1 MTLSRTQ
8 DRVPSEGMAAPRTF
22 PPWSIRFAGPALIVL
37 SVLVVMHG
45 FWLSN
50 RLTSQQVD
58 LLAFWLPRYCT
69 VAKAA
74 AHGHIQTWLPS
85 QFGGVPL
92 ASDPQS
98 GWLYLPAM
106 LLFGLVSCGR
116 ALGLFITLQ
125 PILAGLGLYWF
136 FRHEG
141 VGRPAATAGG
151 LTLALTMTG
160 SAIVLSLPFS
170 GTLAWMAMALAGA
183 SGYLHARSPS
193 PRIGWLGFTA
203 LALSQVMAA
212 HLTDGLLLTLM
223 VVGAYAVLRLVAQIR
238 AGERRWW
245 PAAGLLGA
253 LFGAAP
259 VLAAAVL
266 VPRLALLPR
275 TSIGHG
281 YIELSKLASQLS
293 GRPAKPPLDFSAV
306 GPWWGTSFARG
317 PGGYVGAL
325 AILLIPAAF
334 WSKRWRLPA
343 TAFAL
348 VGVAGFLLNQRVL
361 VSSRAIHRL
370 ASHNPL
376 VTLWLHSPYR
386 FRYLLPVA
394 FAGLAG
400 YGLQSWFDRGA
411 AEGAALRRRALWLVP
426 SVAVFGLAPILA
438 GASAAEYLFFAGG
451 VAVSVPLLLLALRG
465 THWATPALVGLLAAE
480 LVVAGLAAQ
489 GGPLPLAAGARLE
502 TTPSSGL
509 GRSFPKFHA
518 PFINPVDYL
527 TPGPIGR
534 ALIDARSRGDT
545 GRYLT
550 YDPQISTGEVRGFLF
565 HQDRANWPAYENGR
579 SVLFGIDEIQ
589 GYSPVQMDR
598 YWRLVRR
605 VDGVPIYYNAARFDT
620 IDPQVLKLFAV
631 GWLNATAGT
640 VLPPGATPVA
650 SEGAW
655 RLYRLAGAEPRAS
668 VVFSARTVTPA
679 RSLDAVLTPG
689 FDPAVEAILEGPLPP
704 GQELPAGSGTGS
716 AAYRDLSPQHVRVR
730 VTASAPSLLVVRN
743 VFDRNWRATVD
754 GRPAPVIQVDYLLQ
768 GVTVPAGAHTVDL
781 TYHDGAIGLGL
792 AVSGVAWIALLGLWA
807 WFRRRESYDPADPSP
822 PVARH
827 RR

>member
-1 MTLSRTQ
+1 
-8 DRVPSEGMAAPRTF
+8 VA
-22 PPWSIRFAGPALIVL
+22 

-58 LLAFWLPRYCT
+58 LLAFWLPRYCA
-69 VAKAA
+69 VGKAA
-74 AHGHIQTWLPS
+74 IHWHIQTWLPN

-106 LLFGLVSCGR
+106 LLFGLFSCGR
-116 ALGLFITLQ
+116 ALGLFISLQ

-160 SAIVLSLPFS
+160 SAIVLSLPFA

-183 SGYLHARSPS
+183 SGYLHAGSPS
-193 PRIGWLGFTA
+193 RRVGWLGFTG
-203 LALSQVMAA
+203 LALSQVMGA
-212 HLTDGLLLTLM
+212 HLTDGLLLSLAI
-223 VVGAYAVLRLVAQIR
+223 VGAYAVFRSVAQVR
-238 AGERRWW
+238 AGERRQWT
-245 PAAGLLGA
+245 AAGLLVA

-259 VLAAAVL
+259 LLGAAIL
-266 VPRLALLPR
+266 VPHLALLPR

-281 YIELSKLASQLS
+281 YIELARLASQLS
-293 GRPAKPPLDFSAV
+293 GKPAKPPLDFSAV

-325 AILLIPAAF
+325 ALLLIPVAF
-334 WSKRWRLPA
+334 WSKRWRAPA
-343 TAFAL
+343 AAFAL
-348 VGVAGFLLNQRVL
+348 IGVAGFLLNQRVL
-361 VSSRAIHRL
+361 VSSRALHRL
-370 ASHNPL
+370 ALHNS
-376 VTLWLHSPYR
+376 VVALWLHSPYR

-400 YGLQSWFDRGA
+400 FGLQSWLDRGP
-411 AEGAALRRRALWLVP
+411 AEGRALRRRALWLAP
-426 SVAVFGLAPILA
+426 SVVVFVAAPILA
-438 GASAAEYLFFAGG
+438 GASADEYLFFAAG
-451 VAVSVPLLLLALRG
+451 AACSVPLLLAALRG
-465 THWATPALVGLLAAE
+465 NRWATPALVGLLAAE
-480 LVVAGLAAQ
+480 LAAAGLAAQ
-489 GGPLPLAAGARLE
+489 GGPLPLNAGARLE

-518 PFINPVDYL
+518 PFIAPADYL

-534 ALIDARSRGDT
+534 ALIGARARGDS

-579 SVLFGIDEIQ
+579 SVLFGVDEIQ
-589 GYSPVQMDR
+589 GYSPVQIDR

-605 VDGVPIYYNAARFDT
+605 VDRVPIYYNAARFDT
-620 IDPQVLKLFAV
+620 IDAEVLKLFGV
-631 GWLNATAGT
+631 GWLDLTAGT
-640 VLPPGATPVA
+640 PPPAGATLVA

-655 RLYRLAGAEPRAS
+655 RLYRLGDAEPRAS
-668 VVFSARTVTPA
+668 VVFAARAVAPA
-679 RSLDAVLTPG
+679 QSLDAVLASG
-689 FDPAVEAILEGPLPP
+689 FDPAREAILEGPPP
-704 GQELPAGSGTGS
+704 GGAALPAGTGTGA
-716 AAYRDLSPQHVRVR
+716 AAYRDLSPQHAQVRVS
-730 VTASAPSLLVVRN
+730 ASEAGLLVVRN
-743 VFDRNWRATVD
+743 VFDRNWRASVD
-754 GRPAPVIQVDYLLQ
+754 GRPAPLLQVDNLLQ
-768 GVTVPAGAHTVDL
+768 GVMVPAGAHTVDL
-781 TYHDGAIGLGL
+781 TYHDGAIGVGL
-792 AVSGVAWIALLGLWA
+792 VVSAVAWASLLGAWA
-807 WFRRRESYDPADPSP
+807 WLRRRERPRPGPGRGTSSPAE
-822 PVARH
+822 A
-827 RR
+827 